1 MKTYWDLT
9 SRERLA
15 LEPDEIKDV
24 YIPREVASQGLLV
37 PRKPTLVEVP
47 EKPDAEEPPTIP
59 YYEVTGFPNAADNY
73 SKYTFDSLFQTL
85 EAAQQFMALKPCS
98 KQSEYRGNSY
108 NYTVTPMVRYEVQLV
123 NVSDKATL
131 GHFKE
136 VMKAYDDAFRSNE
149 SATSTYNNECSKI
162 IRAGTKITD
171 NHNKLQA
178 RRAELE
184 QVIETLG
191 EFVKVAEGR
200 VDLAIRFLLK
210 NTPAQR
216 VFDALNE
223 IDHGYE
229 WDTLTSFE
237 GVCLTQDNNP
247 YRDVDAN
254 LF

>member
-9 SRERLA
+9 PRERLA
-15 LEPDEIKDV
+15 LTQEDLKTI
-24 YIPREVASQGLLV
+24 YIPREVASQGLLM

-59 YYEVTGFPNAADNY
+59 YYEVTGFPNTADNY
-73 SKYTFDSLFQTL
+73 SKYTFDGLFQTL

-108 NYTVTPMVRYEVQLV
+108 NYTVTPMARYEVQLV
-123 NVSDKATL
+123 NVADKATL
-131 GHFKE
+131 DCFKE
-136 VMKAYDDAFRSNE
+136 VMKAYDDAIRSNE
-149 SATSTYNNECSKI
+149 SATSTYNNEC
-162 IRAGTKITD
+162 GKITRASMKITE

-178 RRAELE
+178 RRAGLE
-184 QVIETLG
+184 QIIETLG
-191 EFVKVAEGR
+191 EFVKVADGR

-210 NTPAQR
+210 STPAQR

-229 WDTLTSFE
+229 WDALTSFE
-237 GVCLTQDNNP
+237 GVCLNSDMNP